1 MRIDGS
7 VALVTGASRGI
18 GCATATA
25 LASAGAKVA
34 LTSRTAEELETV
46 AEKIRAGGGDAIA
59 LAADVTERTQIE
71 GVVGDVRSHWGGI
84 DILVANAGAYLR
96 RPVLELTVTEIEDS
110 MAVNFYGAASA
121 ILAALPS
128 MVERGGGHLVLVN
141 SIDGRKALPG
151 DGPYA
156 IAKFAL
162 AGFGQVLRQELRQHG
177 IGVTSVFSG
186 RVDTAMTA
194 NLAVPRISSKL
205 PPETIAEVIVN
216 AIRRGSGDVIVP
228 RRAAGLLLAEL
239 LSPRFA
245 DWLVERLRLN
255 GSETG

>member
-1 MRIDGS
+1 MRR
-7 VALVTGASRGI
+7 RGRDR
-18 GCATATA
+18 
-25 LASAGAKVA
+25 V
-34 LTSRTAEELETV
+34 
-46 AEKIRAGGGDAIA
+46 
-59 LAADVTERTQIE
+59 AADVSERTQIE

-110 MAVNFYGAASA
+110 MAVNFTARQLRFSPRCRRWSSAAAA
-121 ILAALPS
+121 ILS
-128 MVERGGGHLVLVN
+128 SSN

-156 IAKFAL
+156 VRRNSRWPASA
-162 AGFGQVLRQELRQHG
+162 QVLRQELRQHG
-177 IGVTSVFSG
+177 IGVTSVFPG

-194 NLAVPRISSKL
+194 KPRR
-205 PPETIAEVIVN
+205 PPDLVEA
-216 AIRRGSGDVIVP
+216 ASRDDRRGDRQRDPPRSGDVIVP
-228 RRAAGLLLAEL
+228 RRAAGLLLADL

-245 DWLVERLRLN
+245 DWVVERLRLN